1 MMMIDTLMAL
11 WNQDRRKR
19 AMQVILTFFLLCISI
34 SVLFVLLKPA
44 QSQHQDQKAAVSTAT
59 IPSFGNTVVP
69 NLTPTMSVVVGTQPT
84 SVPTTQPTPAPTTQT
99 PCSTT
104 PSGATSNGLS
114 ADVDIQ
120 QGQSPTTTPTVRVTV
135 TVTPNGT
142 GTPYVPKK
150 HNDGGG
156 GGGPLPGVTPT
167 FSVPTTPSTQS
178 TATPGT
184 QPGGSGWGSNCATS
198 NSILNGTEQ
207 NVFAT
212 VAANIWFILGGSL
225 LCTTLFYGAIFLVKR
240 RTL

>member
-19 AMQVILTFFLLCISI
+19 AMQIILTFFLLCIST

-44 QSQHQDQKAAVSTAT
+44 QSQHQNQKAAVSTAT
-59 IPSFGNTVVP
+59 VPSFGNTVVP

-84 SVPTTQPTPAPTTQT
+84 PSPTAQPTPVPTTQT

-114 ADVDIQ
+114 AYTTTE
-120 QGQSPTTTPTVRVTV
+120 QGQSPTTTPT
-135 TVTPNGT
+135 PHAT

-167 FSVPTTPSTQS
+167 FSVPTTPSAQS
-178 TATPGT
+178 TATPGA
-184 QPGGSGWGSNCATS
+184 QPGGNGWGSNCATS
-198 NSILNGTEQ
+198 NSILNGTGQ

-225 LCTTLFYGAIFLVKR
+225 LCTTLFYGAIFLAKR
-240 RTL
+240 RTM